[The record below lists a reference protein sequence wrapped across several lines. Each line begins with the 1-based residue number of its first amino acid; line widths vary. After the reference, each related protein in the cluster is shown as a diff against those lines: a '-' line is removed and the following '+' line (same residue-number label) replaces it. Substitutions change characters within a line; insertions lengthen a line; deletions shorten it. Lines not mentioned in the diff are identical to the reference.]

1 MFTFSLTNE
10 QKKAMLQ
17 STVANLEMD
26 VYRLI
31 LALGHDPETFDFS
44 KINEMSE
51 TPEPSPERFLYNSY
65 TRMLNL
71 TEKINNL

>member
-17 STVANLEMD
+17 SAVANLEMD

-31 LALGHDPETFDFS
+31 LAIGHDPDTFDFS

-51 TPEPSPERFLYNSY
+51 IPEPSPEKILYNSY
-65 TRMLNL
+65 TKMLDL
-71 TEKINNL
+71 LEKINNL